1 MSLVVVGPM
10 IFPGE
15 GGLIIFK
22 SVAGALVAAGLL
34 AAGLSAPANATVVYN
49 LTFDNS
55 AGTVV
60 EGTGVLTLNLA
71 TVADAY
77 GLNTNNLSIFTS
89 VSTTDIN
96 GHGSFLLTPANVS
109 QFYIQTSLASD
120 PPAGHIYTL
129 TVAETVPQS
138 NYNGTTSI
146 LILDLYTNTW
156 QIHGQ
161 YDSTIDSGKLL
172 VAGPYLGTSATP
184 LPAGLPLFATGLGTI
199 GLLVRRVKRRTAIR
213 A

>member
-1 MSLVVVGPM
+1 M
-10 IFPGE
+10 
-15 GGLIIFK
+15 FK
-22 SVAGALVAAGLL
+22 SVAGALFAAGLL

-55 AGTVV
+55 AGNVV

-77 GLNTNNLSIFTS
+77 GLNTNNTNIFIS
-89 VSTTDIN
+89 VSTGDIN
-96 GHGSFLLTPANVS
+96 GHGSFLITPSNLA
-109 QFYIQTSLASD
+109 QFYIQTSTTSD
-120 PPAGHIYTL
+120 PPPGHIYTL
-129 TVAETVPQS
+129 TVAETVPPS
-138 NYNGTTSI
+138 NQQYPPTNI

-199 GLLVRRVKRRTAIR
+199 GLLVRRAKRRTR
-213 A
+213 AVA